1 MRQRRGREG
10 KEEGRE
16 AGGRPLKEE
25 TGRGRPRHIEIVYAA
40 GSKLQL
46 LTGAAGKS
54 EVDCAAAAFL
64 LPQSSPPPLRH
75 S

>member
-54 EVDCAAAAFL
+54 EVDCAVPAFCYRN
-64 LPQSSPPPLRH
+64 PPTPPRH